1 MTTEHPQLQ
10 FSDVDV
16 CYNYV
21 FDLGGHVNPIDA
33 ARLIL
38 GTDLGQAF
46 RNYVTGK
53 SEVADRYKV
62 WVEAYEKLQRLR
74 DDIEKIKT
82 RQNLAGY
89 VKLLLSN
96 PRLYV
101 SGYLRALRAA
111 FSSPNHQE
119 ESDREEEEDSD
130 VESSIDEVAEAI
142 IDLLGLLAF
151 QEHVDREIFY
161 SGYLETVPF
170 VRVGLQPFGVVIDEQ
185 EIVLDVTLM
194 LHRSGIAILTAYGVF
209 SGSMPLDRL
218 LRLQRGSVLPV
229 KEYDLPSCAIQRYLS
244 LLTGYAPNQER
255 IREFEASNPST
266 HQGYVRLEGDEESV
280 LGVAFD
286 TYRYLVIEA
295 IHEKKYRSS
304 DDLHNRLRSSHWHA
318 YPMVFIKGTDPSYPS
333 ATDFKEAQSEALARL
348 VWGLN
353 TSSILKPELIAEIC
367 EQDLSIVDDYSLYLT
382 EGSGTAIY
390 YENFLKVPQS
400 IAANE
405 WIRQK
410 FLTTVVLDM
419 LLLQKGILSTFNVY
433 LDKATYD
440 ASQLNALR
448 KEYLLGLEEFEALK
462 ISHYGSV
469 HDIIKRGQ
477 EICRIN
483 DLRSLFLVKLDS
495 IEGLIKVAEKR
506 QQAKRERIVKLLTT
520 LAATILALKAAQDVV
535 DVLLQWPS
543 SAPSAYPAF
552 IRSAYSTTIG
562 IVIQHPTIVTL
573 CLYFTI
579 VVMTLVALWYQRPRG
594 LRRRQR
600 VLQDR
605 AIPESPERTVSPV
618 SFVVR
623 AFTES
628 DDKDDGDG
636 QGDIRENHP

>member
-16 CYNYV
+16 YYNYV
-21 FDLGGHVNPIDA
+21 FDLGRHVNPIDA
-33 ARLIL
+33 ARRIL

-53 SEVADRYKV
+53 SEVADRHKG
-62 WVEAYEKLQRLR
+62 WVEAYEKLQQLR
-74 DDIEKIKT
+74 DDVEKIET
-82 RQNLAGY
+82 GQNLAGRL
-89 VKLLLSN
+89 KLLLSN
-96 PRLYV
+96 PRLYGGV
-101 SGYLRALRAA
+101 YLHALRAD

-130 VESSIDEVAEAI
+130 IESFIDDEVAEAI

-151 QEHVDREIFY
+151 QEHVDHEIFY
-161 SGYLETVPF
+161 SGYMETVPF
-170 VRVGLQPFGVVIDEQ
+170 ARVGLQPFGVVIDEQ
-185 EIVLDVTLM
+185 EIVFDVTLTI
-194 LHRSGIAILTAYGVF
+194 HRSGIAILTAYGVF
-209 SGSMPLDRL
+209 SGSMPLDQA
-218 LRLQRGSVLPV
+218 LRLQRGTKLPV
-229 KEYDLPSCAIQRYLS
+229 KEFDLPSCAIQRYLS
-244 LLTGYAPNQER
+244 LLTGYTPNQKQ
-255 IREFEASNPST
+255 IREFETSNPST

-280 LGVAFD
+280 LGAAFD
-286 TYRYLVIEA
+286 TYRYFVIET
-295 IHEKKYRSS
+295 IHEKKYRSI
-304 DDLHNRLRSSHWHA
+304 DDLHNKLRSRHWHA
-318 YPMVFIKGTDPSYPS
+318 YPMVFIKRTDPSYLS
-333 ATDFKEAQSEALARL
+333 ATDFKEVQSEALARL
-348 VWGLN
+348 VVGLN
-353 TSSILKPELIAEIC
+353 TSSILKPKLIAEIC

-410 FLTTVVLDM
+410 FLTTVVVDM

-440 ASQLNALR
+440 ASQLNALK

-462 ISHYGSV
+462 ISYYGSV

-477 EICRIN
+477 EICRID

-506 QQAKRERIVKLLTT
+506 QQARRERIVKFLTT

-535 DVLLQWPS
+535 DVLLRWPS

-552 IRSAYSTTIG
+552 IRSAYSITID
-562 IVIQHPTIVTL
+562 IVIQHPTTVTL
-573 CLYFTI
+573 VLYFMI
-579 VVMTLVALWYQRPRG
+579 VFMTLVALWHQRPGG
-594 LRRRQR
+594 LRQRKR
-600 VLQDR
+600 VLEDH
-605 AIPESPERTVSPV
+605 AIPKSPERTVSPMSFMV
-618 SFVVR
+618 S
-623 AFTES
+623 AHTES
-628 DDKDDGDG
+628 DDKDDGNG
-636 QGDIRENHP
+636 